1 MFEFIRAPLQYDR
14 LVTVAVVAVFVYLN
28 VINWCNPGWCYT
40 YGWPLTFLDLS
51 DSIVIMNGE
60 MLSQGFF
67 LGPLLLN
74 ILIALSVTAFATWV
88 ARMIRS
94 RVTRP

>member
-1 MFEFIRAPLQYDR
+1 MFEYIRAPLQYDR

-28 VINWCNPGWCYT
+28 AVNWCNPGWCYT
-40 YGWPLTFLDLS
+40 YGWPFAFLDLS

-60 MLSQGFF
+60 MLPQGLF

-74 ILIALSVTAFATWV
+74 ILIALSVTTLATWV
-88 ARMIRS
+88 ARMIR
-94 RVTRP
+94 